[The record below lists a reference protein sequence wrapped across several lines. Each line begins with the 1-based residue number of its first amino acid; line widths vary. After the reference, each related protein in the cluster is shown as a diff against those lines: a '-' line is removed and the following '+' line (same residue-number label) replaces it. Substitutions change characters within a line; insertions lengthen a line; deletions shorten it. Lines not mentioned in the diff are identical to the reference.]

1 MAEFMATAAGGRGEA
16 SRLGHKTTGAR
27 TTCNGWNAGVGVYA
41 HDTDEG
47 NRFHVEMNE
56 GNGYNAG
63 RTMSLGTVEPGG
75 NGPTFYPS
83 PALVA
88 QILAAHGVGALP
100 GVERIAVITPS
111 ALHSFA
117 EARQAAI

>member
-1 MAEFMATAAGGRGEA
+1 MAEFMATAQGGRGEA
-16 SRLGHKTTGAR
+16 SRLGHKSTGAR
-27 TTCNGWNAGVGVYA
+27 TTCNGWSAGVAVSA
-41 HDTDEG
+41 CDTDQG
-47 NRFHVEMNE
+47 NQFDVLMNE

-63 RTMSLGTVEPGG
+63 RCMHLGTVEPGG

-83 PALVA
+83 PELVA

-111 ALHSFA
+111 ALRSFA
-117 EARQAAI
+117 EVRQAAI